1 MLHHAGAG
9 PRTPARAWRAR
20 ALVVAGVCT
29 AALATACGPRSQAAA
44 PPTGGGLSVS
54 YEAPLRGGADERAF
68 LRGRRLP
75 EKVAEDLNRSVR
87 LPGRVQIV
95 GRSCKQN
102 DTPEYDPQTG
112 RITLCYGFIGEVRS
126 MFEADRGS
134 GAVGDTEERTAGVV
148 TETLYH
154 EAGHA
159 LLDKLDLPFTGHEE
173 DVADQF
179 AAYRLL
185 GQGDA
190 GRAALLAAA
199 DNYDQYAHAAALHGL
214 ADADP
219 SDEHAPDAARS
230 ASYRCYLYGSAPA
243 TGRSKEYRA
252 LVDGKRLS
260 KERAGLCEE
269 EYEDLRRGWGRLL
282 APHAAGR

>member
-1 MLHHAGAG
+1 MLHHAGVG
-9 PRTPARAWRAR
+9 PRTPARPRRAR
-20 ALVVAGVCT
+20 ALVAAGVCT
-29 AALATACGPRSQAAA
+29 AALAVACGPRSQAAA

-54 YEAPLRGGADERAF
+54 YEAPSRGGEDERAF

-75 EKVAEDLNRSVR
+75 EQVAADLNRTVR
-87 LPGRVQIV
+87 LPQPVRIV
-95 GRSCKQN
+95 GRSCEK
-102 DTPEYDPQTG
+102 DGIPEYDPESG
-112 RITLCYGFIGEVRS
+112 RISLCYGFIGEVRS
-126 MFEADRGS
+126 MFAAERDG
-134 GAVGDTEERTAGVV
+134 GDPDERTAGVV

-159 LLDKLDLPFTGHEE
+159 LIDKLALPFTGHEE

-185 GQGDA
+185 SRGET

-199 DNYDQYAHAAALHGL
+199 DNYAQYARE
-214 ADADP
+214 ADPSDVDP
-219 SDEHAPDAARS
+219 SDEHAPDAMRS
-230 ASYRCYLYGSAPA
+230 ASYRCYLYGSAPRQKR
-243 TGRSKEYRA
+243 GKEYRS

-269 EYEDLRRGWGRLL
+269 EYESLRRGWQRLL
-282 APHAAGR
+282 APHMSDR